1 MREREHRSLKTL
13 PSATGGLSRIA
24 FARARKAG
32 IELAPLLKKAGLT
45 AKEIND
51 RSTRISVHRQIRFL
65 NLISDALRDPLLGF
79 HLAESFDLRELGLV
93 YYVAA
98 SSDTLGDALRRAAR
112 YSSITNEGLSLS
124 YVGGRKSRLVVRY
137 VGVPRHSDTHQ
148 MEFAMTALLRL
159 CRQFVGKQL
168 MPHAAR
174 FTHAGGSKQSP
185 LAAFYGGNVHFAA
198 GTDEIVFAGAIE
210 ELPVLSADRYLNEIL
225 EKNGEIALA
234 RQSLSRGPFRV
245 AVENAI
251 VPLLPHGKARA
262 ANVAKALGLSQRTA
276 ARRLANEGVTFSE
289 VLENM
294 RKALASHHL
303 QDQGMSISRI
313 AWLLGYQEVSAFTH
327 AYKRWTGKTP
337 RAARA

>member
-1 MREREHRSLKTL
+1 
-13 PSATGGLSRIA
+13 
-24 FARARKAG
+24 
-32 IELAPLLKKAGLT
+32 
-45 AKEIND
+45 
-51 RSTRISVHRQIRFL
+51 
-65 NLISDALRDPLLGF
+65 
-79 HLAESFDLRELGLV
+79 
-93 YYVAA
+93 
-98 SSDTLGDALRRAAR
+98 
-112 YSSITNEGLSLS
+112 
-124 YVGGRKSRLVVRY
+124 
-137 VGVPRHSDTHQ
+137 
-148 MEFAMTALLRL
+148 MTALLRL